1 MARVRDLRSNQE
13 YKEPSSCV
21 GLFGDPGLSV
31 GDMEDRLEVWTK
43 WWRTR
48 KSAVRVRRGLKAR
61 RKVLEGG
68 YDQRVG
74 WLLEGRTVGGAQ
86 RPTR

>member
-1 MARVRDLRSNQE
+1 MARVRDLRSKPE
-13 YKEPSSCV
+13 YKEPLSCV
-21 GLFGDPGLSV
+21 CLFETLDPSV

-48 KSAVRVRRGLKAR
+48 ESAVRVRRGLKAR

-68 YDQRVG
+68 
-74 WLLEGRTVGGAQ
+74 L
-86 RPTR
+86 

>member
-1 MARVRDLRSNQE
+1 MARLRDFRGTQE
-13 YKEPSSCV
+13 YKEPSSCLGPFV
-21 GLFGDPGLSV
+21 DPGPSV

-61 RKVLEGG
+61 RKVLEGV

-74 WLLEGRTVGGAQ
+74 WLVEARAVGGAQ